1 MSNIYLTEQNI
12 HTFIEKLVEA
22 IKQGYRV
29 VHSNEGS
36 VSTAFLY
43 EIKLFKDVDVTSIE
57 LSDYKVT
64 LSEHDAMRFLLAVQ
78 NAVLNGYE
86 VNLDSLRW
94 DSTGVKMINVFDPKH
109 PHSRKY
115 SYQELEEY
123 EWETLKELAKTFDIT
138 GRNRVTMINAIL
150 NAQEKNHE

>member
-12 HTFIEKLVEA
+12 HTFVEKLTEA

-36 VSTAFLY
+36 ISTAFLY

-78 NAVLNGYE
+78 NAILNGYE
-86 VNLDSLRW
+86 VNLDSLWW
-94 DSTGVKMINVFDPKH
+94 DSTGAKMVKVFDPKH

-123 EWETLKELAKTFDIT
+123 EWEALKELAKTFDIT

>member
-22 IKQGYRV
+22 IKQGYQV

-36 VSTAFLY
+36 ISTAFLY
-43 EIKLFKDVDVTSIE
+43 EIKMFKGADVTITE
-57 LSDYKVT
+57 LNSYKVT
-64 LSEHDAMRFLLAVQ
+64 ITEYDSMRFLLAVQ
-78 NAVLNGYE
+78 NAILNGYE
-86 VNLDSLRW
+86 VNLDSLWW
-94 DSTGVKMINVFDPKH
+94 DSTGIKMVKVFDPKH

-115 SYQELEEY
+115 SYQELEEC
-123 EWETLKELAKTFDIT
+123 EWEALKELAKTFDIT